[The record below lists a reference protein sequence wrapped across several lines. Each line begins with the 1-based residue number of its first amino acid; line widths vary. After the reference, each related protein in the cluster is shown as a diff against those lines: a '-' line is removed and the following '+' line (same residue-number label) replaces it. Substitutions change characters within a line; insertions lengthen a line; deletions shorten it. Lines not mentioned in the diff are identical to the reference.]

1 MERSDIIHF
10 LKKCLAYEGNG
21 TFGRKIDL
29 PVPLCPVGA
38 RQKKHTHNTKHTQK
52 QTNAQQQQKIKA
64 NTQTKNKKQNNNDEK
79 EKAGKQRACVSRPP
93 ATQLA
98 SQPNQPA
105 TQTPNAEP
113 VREIV

>member
-1 MERSDIIHF
+1 MRGMVRLVEKSICRCPCVQWA
-10 LKKCLAYEGNG
+10 LGKKN
-21 TFGRKIDL
+21 T
-29 PVPLCPVGA
+29 
-38 RQKKHTHNTKHTQK
+38 HTHNTKHTQK
-52 QTNAQQQQKIKA
+52 QTNAQQQQKNKA